1 VIFTTHKLSDG
12 SHARLR
18 LTRPT
23 DASGVQAFLEDAPD
37 AVVRHFTYYE
47 PRERLMMAATTFAD
61 GGEQI
66 IGLADVTF
74 LGGGLA
80 EIGVVVRDD
89 AQGQGLGTLMSE
101 AVAAMAAQRGATR
114 LKGEARMLPLLER
127 LGRTVQTVED
137 GRAVAYTRLSR
148 APRRRRAA

>member
-1 VIFTTHKLSDG
+1 MIFTTHELADG
-12 SHARLR
+12 SRVRLR

-23 DASGVQAFLEDAPD
+23 DAGLVQAFLEDSPD
-37 AVVRHFTYYE
+37 SVVRHFTYYDLHQ
-47 PRERLMMAATTFAD
+47 RLMMASTMFVD
-61 GGEQI
+61 GAEQI
-66 IGLADVTF
+66 VGLADVAF

-89 AQGQGLGTLMSE
+89 AQGQGLGALLTD
-101 AVAAMAAQRGATR
+101 AVASAALQRGATR
-114 LKGEARMLPLLER
+114 LRGELRMLPLLER